1 MYTKSQQQVG
11 AHILSESTID
21 KDSLVPKL
29 GPSVRSGRELEREG
43 GTVPE
48 RVDEGRNVIFI
59 TFPYSGSEWAKG
71 NSEQLRVEDSDLVDD
86 IALLILALVVPRST
100 IDQLTFALTL

>member
-1 MYTKSQQQVG
+1 MYTKSQQQVIRMG

-29 GPSVRSGRELEREG
+29 GPSARSGRELEREG

-48 RVDEGRNVIFI
+48 WIDEGRNVIFI
-59 TFPYSGSEWAKG
+59 TFPLVNLFWVASRQKEIPNSSE
-71 NSEQLRVEDSDLVDD
+71 
-86 IALLILALVVPRST
+86 
-100 IDQLTFALTL
+100 